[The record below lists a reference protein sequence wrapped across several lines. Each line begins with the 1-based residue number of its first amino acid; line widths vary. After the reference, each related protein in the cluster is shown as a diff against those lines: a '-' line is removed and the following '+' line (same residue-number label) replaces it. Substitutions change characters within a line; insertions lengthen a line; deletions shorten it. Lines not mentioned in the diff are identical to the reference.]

1 LRSTLIDRSGERM
14 LKYTQM
20 WRFTLALVLAT
31 TAVPAFGKG
40 EAATKT
46 RVAVASVVVQRSGP
60 GFPVAR
66 EEATQSLAGPRLVNS
81 DSLALEA
88 VTSTA
93 VPAITARIAPKAAK
107 AKSPLDYKAV
117 LDDLVITRDLQI
129 PGAPT
134 MALRLIPTSSA
145 LVGGEVS
152 PIVLTPRVVGSSWYG
167 LDVAARF

>member
-1 LRSTLIDRSGERM
+1 M
-14 LKYTQM
+14 LKYKQM
-20 WRFTLALVLAT
+20 LRFALALVLVT

-40 EAATKT
+40 QPVTKT
-46 RVAVASVVVQRSGP
+46 RVAVASLVVQRSGT

-66 EEATQSLAGPRLVNS
+66 EEAPRTLTDPRLVS
-81 DSLALEA
+81 AHSLDLAAEA
-88 VTSTA
+88 VVSAT
-93 VPAITARIAPKAAK
+93 VPAVTARMAPKAAK

-134 MALRLIPTSSA
+134 MALRLIPTSTA

>member
-1 LRSTLIDRSGERM
+1 
-14 LKYTQM
+14 
-20 WRFTLALVLAT
+20 
-31 TAVPAFGKG
+31 VPAFGKG
-40 EAATKT
+40 QPALKT
-46 RVAVASVVVQRSGP
+46 RVAVASLVVQQSGT
-60 GFPVAR
+60 GFPMAR
-66 EEATQSLAGPRLVNS
+66 EEAARSLTDPRLVS
-81 DSLALEA
+81 AGSLDLAAETVA
-88 VTSTA
+88 SAA
-93 VPAITARIAPKAAK
+93 VPIVTARMAPKAAK

-134 MALRLIPTSSA
+134 MALRLIPTSTA

>member
-1 LRSTLIDRSGERM
+1 M

-20 WRFTLALVLAT
+20 WRFALALVLAT
-31 TAVPAFGKG
+31 TAMPAFGKG

-46 RVAVASVVVQRSGP
+46 RVALASVVVQRSGH
-60 GFPVAR
+60 GFPVTR
-66 EEATQSLAGPRLVNS
+66 EEEARQRLTAPRFVSS
-81 DSLALEA
+81 DSLGSDA

-93 VPAITARIAPKAAK
+93 VTAVTAPIAPKAAK
-107 AKSPLDYKAV
+107 AKSPLDYKAM
-117 LDDLVITRDLQI
+117 LDDLVITRDLRI

-134 MALRLIPTSSA
+134 MALRLIPTSTA